1 MNKIVRNIISISIA
15 ILPINLIMIW
25 YRLNQTENFSTKDML
40 IYPLLF
46 GGSTIILILILNKYV
61 VQDTFKSSFN
71 MGNGTWYWDIFSG
84 VILTTI
90 AFVLFFIEKQ
100 TLMIWLPNNN
110 PANIEI
116 LNAIIDIANNPILL
130 IIWFGPV
137 LWIGI
142 ALFEELSRVFLLKC
156 LWNISDNET
165 WIFVSIFLTSIL
177 IGTVH
182 LYQGMAGVIGIGL
195 KSIIFC
201 LYYYKY
207 RRLFPLVFSHVLYDG
222 LQFAYLIVQLRQ

>member
-1 MNKIVRNIISISIA
+1 
-15 ILPINLIMIW
+15 
-25 YRLNQTENFSTKDML
+25 
-40 IYPLLF
+40 
-46 GGSTIILILILNKYV
+46 
-61 VQDTFKSSFN
+61 
-71 MGNGTWYWDIFSG
+71 